1 MKTTN
6 NVSNS
11 MTQDPRKLLDQA
23 TQLARSG
30 QLDKAMALV
39 IQLPRSPVKYQ
50 FQVDLLI
57 NRKRSGDLQQAEK
70 ICAKWR
76 ESDPG
81 SVQPLFQLMKLY
93 WNSGRARLTPPLAV
107 SIGELA
113 PEHQFT
119 PYYQAVSRQL
129 NGEFQAAIT
138 NHRLALVRNT
148 TQQFSNPELELEVA
162 IAAYEV
168 AAGNYPASPGL
179 NEDALVE
186 DQLTYDLLKNAMQ
199 TWMDSK
205 PGLAKLHVGQVTR
218 YSNACYNLGCVDA
231 TRYFG
236 LERALQHFRNAMQIN
251 PAHNLA
257 RSNYLFIKNYDPDM
271 SGQEALDQSRKA
283 ASEMRQQFGPPM
295 SSWNNNPDPERVL
308 RIAYL
313 SSDFCQH
320 SVVHFITPVLEAH
333 NRESVQV
340 YAYYTGRKRD
350 KWTERVATTVD
361 QFHLAGRMTDLELHQ
376 KIVQDQI
383 DILVDLNGF
392 TRGHRVEVLM
402 RRAAPVQVSWIGY
415 PGSTGLDVMDYR
427 IVDKLTDMG
436 PDAENFSS
444 EKLLFMDPVFSVY
457 LPDSGLPD
465 LTPETPALKNGYVTF
480 GSFNALPKLNPQ
492 LLKMWGKI
500 LSRVDGS
507 KLLIKNKML
516 DQPSVRR
523 DITEALTAV
532 GIDEQRQILL
542 GRTDPPHDHMKTY
555 QRVDLCL
562 DSHPYNGT
570 TTNCDSFVMGVPV
583 LTLTGSRHAS
593 RVTTS
598 QLSSLGL
605 DMLIAA
611 DSDQYVD
618 TAVRLAS
625 DTALLSNIREGLRER
640 FQGSALMDYQG
651 FTRQL
656 EAKYRE
662 IWQSWCAE
670 HQNNTA

>member
-1 MKTTN
+1 
-6 NVSNS
+6 
-11 MTQDPRKLLDQA
+11 MTQDFHRLLEQA

-30 QLDKAMALV
+30 QLDQAMALV
-39 IQLPRSPVKYQ
+39 IQLPRSPVRYQ

-57 NRKRSGDLQQAEK
+57 NRQRSGDLQKAEK
-70 ICAKWR
+70 ICTQWR
-76 ESDPG
+76 ESDRS

-93 WNSGRARLTPPLAV
+93 WNSGQVRLTPPLAV
-107 SIGELA
+107 SIGELE

-119 PYYQAVSRQL
+119 PYYQAVSQQL
-129 NGEFQAAIT
+129 NGEFQAAIA

-148 TQQFSNPELELEVA
+148 TQKFSNRELDLEVD
-162 IAAYEV
+162 IATYEV
-168 AAGNYPASPGL
+168 AAGNYTASPGL

-186 DQLTYDLLKNAMQ
+186 DKLTYDLLRNAIQ
-199 TWMDSK
+199 QWMDSK
-205 PGLAKLHVGQVTR
+205 PELARLHAGQ
-218 YSNACYNLGCVDA
+218 GVDA

-236 LERALQHFRNAMQIN
+236 LDRALQHFRNAMQIE
-251 PAHNLA
+251 PTHNLA
-257 RSNYLFIKNYDPDM
+257 RSNYLFIKNNDPDM
-271 SGQEALDQSRKA
+271 SGKEALDQSREA
-283 ASEMRQQFGPPM
+283 AAELRQQLGPPM
-295 SSWNNNPDPERVL
+295 MSWSNNPDPERVL

-333 NRESVQV
+333 NRKRVQV
-340 YAYYTGRKRD
+340 HAYYTGRNRD
-350 KWTERVATTVD
+350 KWTQRVATTVD
-361 QFHLAGRMTDLELHQ
+361 QFHLSGRMTDRELHQ

-427 IVDKLTDMG
+427 IVDKLTD
-436 PDAENFSS
+436 PEAAHFSS
-444 EKLLFMDPVFSVY
+444 EKLLYMEPVFSVY
-457 LPDSGLPD
+457 LPDSELPD
-465 LTPETPALKNGYVTF
+465 VVPDTPALKNGYVTF
-480 GSFNALPKLNPQ
+480 GSFNSLPKLNPQ
-492 LLKMWGKI
+492 LLEMWGAI

-507 KLLIKNKML
+507 KLLIKTKML
-516 DQPSVRR
+516 DQSSVRQ
-523 DITEALTAV
+523 DVANALAAV
-532 GIDEQRQILL
+532 GIAPHRQILL
-542 GRTDPPHDHMKTY
+542 GRTDPPNDHMKTY
-555 QRVDLCL
+555 QRIDLCL
-562 DSHPYNGT
+562 DSYPYNGT

-605 DMLIAA
+605 DMLIAT
-611 DSDQYVD
+611 DSDEHVN

-625 DTALLSNIREGLRER
+625 DPALLNSIRVGLRER
-640 FQGSALMDYQG
+640 LQGAALMDYQG

-656 EAKYRE
+656 EAKYRG
-662 IWQSWCAE
+662 IWRSWCAE
-670 HQNNTA
+670 HGGSAA